1 MISICQATEQ
11 GENHTSLPGVE
22 EERSETEFCPR
33 GEPGSSYTASN
44 NHQGLPLEQGSVDKY
59 VNVRNVRN
67 MLMFINFP

>member
-1 MISICQATEQ
+1 MISICQAREQ

-33 GEPGSSYTASN
+33 GEPGSSYTASKQ
-44 NHQGLPLEQGSVDKY
+44 HQGLVLEQGSVDKY
-59 VNVRNVRN
+59 VNVSN